1 MTGKEVFNIWAPK
14 ESKWTQWVRPVP
26 FIQIDKNLKKY
37 QIADLIIPKVNYI
50 KNIDNNTAIIVDLY
64 GNDSIEEGIALAYQ
78 GFRPIPIYNG
88 TIEQQGAM
96 PTVDNSEIVEG
107 LIQGA
112 IKLKNIKIDDNAN
125 PAFLLD
131 TNRINRYKMNASVFD
146 NSWDIYYQDIP
157 SADYF
162 INNGIN
168 KILIVGKKMQKD
180 LKVILYDFQKKG
192 MEVFITNDNEL
203 PKKIKIKKYLLI

>member
-1 MTGKEVFNIWAPK
+1 MTGKEVFKIWAPT

-26 FIQIDKNLKKY
+26 FIQIDKDLKKY
-37 QIADLIIPKVNYI
+37 QIVNLIIPKINYL

-64 GNDSIEEGIALAYQ
+64 GKDSIEEGVALAYE

-96 PTVDNSEIVEG
+96 PTTDNLEIIYG
-107 LIQGA
+107 LLKGA
-112 IKLKNIKIDDNAN
+112 KELENIKIDKDAR

-131 TNRINRYKMNASVFD
+131 SKRMNRYKMNASVFD

-157 SADYF
+157 
-162 INNGIN
+162 
-168 KILIVGKKMQKD
+168 
-180 LKVILYDFQKKG
+180 
-192 MEVFITNDNEL
+192 
-203 PKKIKIKKYLLI
+203 